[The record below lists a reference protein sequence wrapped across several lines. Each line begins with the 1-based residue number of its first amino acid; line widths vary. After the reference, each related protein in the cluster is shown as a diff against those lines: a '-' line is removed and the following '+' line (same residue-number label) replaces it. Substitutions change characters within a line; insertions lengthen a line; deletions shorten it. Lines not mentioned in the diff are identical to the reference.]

1 LALLCVQ
8 HLPGRRF
15 FRVVFLLPM
24 MITSK
29 GPFYPIWNML
39 GLANTSWAND
49 AWGARA
55 AVMIGDIWQWTPF
68 MFIVLLA
75 VPEGQSVEQVEAATL
90 DGVSM
95 GLWAFVIL
103 FPLYWILIT
112 SVKLTID
119 VNNGP
124 FYLPFVDSQPSDYA
138 WKYIFLICATI
149 PCDRT

>member
-1 LALLCVQ
+1 
-8 HLPGRRF
+8 
-15 FRVVFLLPM
+15 
-24 MITSK
+24 
-29 GPFYPIWNML
+29 
-39 GLANTSWAND
+39 
-49 AWGARA
+49 
-55 AVMIGDIWQWTPF
+55 MIGDIWQWTPF

-112 SVKLTID
+112 SVKLPID

-124 FYLPFVDSQPSDYA
+124 FYLLFVDSQPSDHA
-138 WKYIFLICATI
+138 WKYIFFDLRNDTLRPYMNTVIISLASTALALILGSAAAYALTRFVFH
-149 PCDRT
+149 PKVGAVLDFVE